1 MAVYLIEGGHFEQLM
16 KRKHTVGLA
25 SYVEDGVERIDKGI
39 DNAKDKIDTSV
50 DNAKE
55 KLDTRVDNAK
65 EKLVNAKERIDTSV
79 DNAKEKIDTN
89 IDIHPM
95 ERFEDIKNRTI
106 NSETIEKWRRE
117 NRLLNRDE
125 SFTDKLNN
133 FSMDLDLNI
142 KFSNKTRVSDE
153 TPQTMVLAS
162 GNLGLIYFTDWSN
175 RMTYEQIED
184 AFPGLINGLSHHEG
198 IGFVMVKSDIYDT
211 MVFSKDDVLFL
222 EGEEYYGNH
231 FLDKFGENIIKKLK
245 RTDKF
250 GHVPDILVN
259 SEYNIEEDEVYAF
272 EELIGSHGG
281 AGGNQQYPFILYPS
295 NWNLESE
302 IFGAE
307 NVYKFFKSEI
317 EKEKAD

>member
-1 MAVYLIEGGHFEQLM
+1 
-16 KRKHTVGLA
+16 
-25 SYVEDGVERIDKGI
+25 
-39 DNAKDKIDTSV
+39 
-50 DNAKE
+50 
-55 KLDTRVDNAK
+55 
-65 EKLVNAKERIDTSV
+65 
-79 DNAKEKIDTN
+79 
-89 IDIHPM
+89 
-95 ERFEDIKNRTI
+95 
-106 NSETIEKWRRE
+106 
-117 NRLLNRDE
+117 
-125 SFTDKLNN
+125 
-133 FSMDLDLNI
+133 
-142 KFSNKTRVSDE
+142 
-153 TPQTMVLAS
+153 
-162 GNLGLIYFTDWSN
+162 
-175 RMTYEQIED
+175 
-184 AFPGLINGLSHHEG
+184 
-198 IGFVMVKSDIYDT
+198 MVKSDIYDT

-307 NVYKFFKSEI
+307 NVYKFFKSEM